1 MEVFK
6 MIWLILEGSQSFVGS
21 DLSRWCGKRS
31 VKAKE
36 IGPGKKEVR
45 NHQA

>member
-6 MIWLILEGSQSFVGS
+6 MIWLILEGSQSFVGGE
-21 DLSRWCGKRS
+21 LSRWGGKQS

-36 IGPGKKEVR
+36 IAPGKKKVR